1 MMVSLRI
8 LFLFLVLVP
17 QSLYAQ
23 MWSVEVFDASGAMGM
38 GSVVLVDDKV
48 DENGWKYAVVVT
60 ADHVVDSP
68 TGIRIKFEDGKSI
81 RDCSVISRNR
91 EADVATIRCKVPKD
105 VEPIAISDEE
115 VEEGDVLKFCG
126 RYRRKFSGVASCLVY
141 DNEVWADVVVFPG
154 DSGGAVM
161 LDGKLVAVISGGLRW
176 AANQPQR
183 TWPCRSCN
191 LGSIKAILDVAKR
204 NGNWKQETKTA
215 LGDTVEFRAYKSGDL
230 KEKGVVQLIVWSAEW
245 CGPCNNMKLELKR
258 RQAKLAELGVDRVIV
273 VDVDLHQRLAI
284 DNKIKLYPTTFIVED
299 GKIKATIKG
308 ASVNDVVTKLKGDK
322 K

>member
-8 LFLFLVLVP
+8 LFLLLILVP

-38 GSVVLVDDKV
+38 GSVVLVDDEV
-48 DENGWKYAVVVT
+48 DEKGWKYAVVIT
-60 ADHVVDSP
+60 ADHVVDSQD
-68 TGIRIKFEDGKSI
+68 GIRIKFEDGKSI
-81 RDCSVISRNR
+81 RNCSVISRNR

-105 VEPIAISDEE
+105 VEPISVSDEE

-126 RYRRKFSGVASCLVY
+126 RYRRKFSGQASCLVY
-141 DNEVWADVVVFPG
+141 DNEVWTDVVVFPG

-161 LDGKLVAVISGGLRW
+161 LDGKLVAVVSGGLRW

-191 LGSIKAILDVAKR
+191 LGSIRAIIDVAKR
-204 NGNWKQETKTA
+204 NGNWKKETKTS
-215 LGDTVEFRAYKSGDL
+215 LEGGVEFKAYESGDL
-230 KEKGVVQLIVWSAEW
+230 KEKDTTQLIVWSAEW
-245 CGPCNNMKLELKR
+245 CGPCKNMKLELKR
-258 RQAKLAELGVDRVIV
+258 RQSKLAELGVDRVVV
-273 VDVDLHQRLAI
+273 VDVDLHKRLAI
-284 DNKIKLYPTTFIVED
+284 DNKIRLYPTTFIVKN
-299 GKIKATIKG
+299 GKVLAAIEG
-308 ASVNDVVTKLKGDK
+308 ASVNDILTKLNRVK

>member
-1 MMVSLRI
+1 MLRLTVLLIAVLSSVSAT
-8 LFLFLVLVP
+8 
-17 QSLYAQ
+17 AQ

-48 DENGWKYAVVVT
+48 DSNGWKYAVVVT
-60 ADHVVDSP
+60 ADHVVESSD
-68 TGIRIKFEDGKSI
+68 GIRIKFEDGKSI
-81 RDCSVISRNR
+81 RNCSVISRNR

-105 VEPIAISDEE
+105 VEPIGISDEE

-141 DNEVWADVVVFPG
+141 DNEVWTDVVVVPG
-154 DSGGAVM
+154 DSGGTVM

-176 AANQPQR
+176 ASNQPQR

-191 LGSIKAILDVAKR
+191 LGSIKAIIDVAKR
-204 NGNWKQETKTA
+204 NGNWKQETKTS
-215 LGDTVEFRAYKSGDL
+215 LEGGVEFKDYEGGDL
-230 KEKGVVQLIVWSAEW
+230 KEKDVTQLIVWSAEW
-245 CGPCNNMKLELKR
+245 CGPCKNMKLELKR
-258 RQAKLAELGVDRVIV
+258 RQAKLAELGVDRVVV

-284 DNKIKLYPTTFIVED
+284 DNKIKLYPTTFIVKD
-299 GKIKATIKG
+299 GQIKATIKG
-308 ASVNDVVTKLKGDK
+308 ASVNDIVTKLHGAK